1 MAGDPFETVAI
12 AYSQA
17 QADVI
22 LSLFAWHGI
31 PAYAKNIEHVRA
43 DPALTLALGAMPI
56 RVHRDYAGEA
66 RGLLDEAAEREIEPM
81 PAEPIRERI
90 LKVGFLGL
98 FGFLALAPP
107 PKVSAEIV
115 REA

>member
-56 RVHRDYAGEA
+56 RVHGDYAGEA
-66 RGLLDEAAEREIEPM
+66 RGLLDEAVERE
-81 PAEPIRERI
+81 AEPAPTEPLRERVAR
-90 LKVGFLGL
+90 VGFLGL
-98 FGFLALAPP
+98 FGLMAIAPP
-107 PKVSAEIV
+107 PRISAEIV
-115 REA
+115 R